1 MVPNRLTE
9 SDNDY
14 HLFAVLD
21 DKNPTIF
28 HTKADQI
35 ECIII
40 HYINSFNNLQ
50 LSQVKME
57 LHGVVPDVIDIAPKI
72 SVQVSQVQ
80 DLTD

>member
-28 HTKADQI
+28 HTKAD
-35 ECIII
+35 
-40 HYINSFNNLQ
+40 
-50 LSQVKME
+50 
-57 LHGVVPDVIDIAPKI
+57 
-72 SVQVSQVQ
+72 
-80 DLTD
+80 